1 MNKNIL
7 TVCLIGF
14 SAIFQ
19 ANAQLAITEV
29 MTGEVDKN
37 HPDWFELHNYG
48 SSSMDLTVYSWNDDS
63 HGGLSGADTAPFTG
77 FSIAPNETIIVTEQ
91 KSPVIDAAT
100 FRAWWGIS
108 SSIKVVVLNSA
119 DPGLGDT
126 GDSVRLWSTNIAAL
140 ISNTNGLDLDQAP
153 EFLVQRVDTIDI
165 KTPGADGRTIT
176 YNTNNGAYS
185 VISTNGI
192 AGAFQAAT
200 TADIGSPGIA
210 PSPAPA
216 TITQVPASQTNTVG
230 GTVSFS
236 MAGYALPPLIY
247 HWYFNGTPID
257 SRTPGVKLGYTNNIS
272 TITLT
277 GIQTTNAGTYTVIAA
292 NGLESFTNSAV
303 LTVNALPT
311 APSILSVTPQQDSF
325 DAYLGQTVTFSVLTS
340 GYPAPVYQWKTNNT
354 NLSGETNSQLVISLS
369 NTNQSGIYSVI
380 VTNSSGS
387 TNVTFTL
394 NVTPV
399 PNLVITE
406 VMAGESTNNSNGDT
420 SGHADW
426 FELSNLGDFPVNL
439 FGLKI
444 DDSHHSLAQSATV
457 TNRATIHPGESVI
470 FVQNMTPQAF
480 RDWWGANLPPRVQII
495 SYNGSGQGLSGGG
508 DEVHMWNAAT
518 ADVNDTVAGVSFL
531 DSTGGIS
538 SFGFDPT
545 VPNQTGFLGYAPDGL
560 SVNGVNGAF
569 IAAVGGDIGSPGTI
583 VNLPRT
589 TSITQTNG
597 GFQLSWVN
605 QPDWN
610 YTVQYKNNLSD
621 ANWTT
626 LTNLASDGS
635 SVFSIVDP
643 TISTQRFYRVSLIP

>member
-1 MNKNIL
+1 
-7 TVCLIGF
+7 
-14 SAIFQ
+14 
-19 ANAQLAITEV
+19 
-29 MTGEVDKN
+29 
-37 HPDWFELHNYG
+37 
-48 SSSMDLTVYSWNDDS
+48 
-63 HGGLSGADTAPFTG
+63 
-77 FSIAPNETIIVTEQ
+77 
-91 KSPVIDAAT
+91 
-100 FRAWWGIS
+100 
-108 SSIKVVVLNSA
+108 
-119 DPGLGDT
+119 
-126 GDSVRLWSTNIAAL
+126 
-140 ISNTNGLDLDQAP
+140 
-153 EFLVQRVDTIDI
+153 
-165 KTPGADGRTIT
+165 
-176 YNTNNGAYS
+176 
-185 VISTNGI
+185 
-192 AGAFQAAT
+192 
-200 TADIGSPGIA
+200 
-210 PSPAPA
+210 
-216 TITQVPASQTNTVG
+216 
-230 GTVSFS
+230 

-439 FGLKI
+439 FGFKI

-457 TNRATIHPGESVI
+457 TNRAMIHPGESVV

-508 DEVHMWNAAT
+508 DEVHVWNAAT
-518 ADVNDTVAGVSFL
+518 ADVNDQVAGVSFL

>member
-1 MNKNIL
+1 MNKNIW

-48 SSSMDLTVYSWNDDS
+48 SSSIDLTGYSWNDDS

-247 HWYFNGTPID
+247 HWYFNNVPID

-325 DAYLGQTVTFSVLTS
+325 DAYLGQTVIFSVLTS

-439 FGLKI
+439 FGFKI
-444 DDSHHSLAQSATV
+444 DDSHHSLAQSAMV
-457 TNRATIHPGESVI
+457 TNRAMIHPGESVV

-508 DEVHMWNAAT
+508 DEVHVWNAAT
-518 ADVNDTVAGVSFL
+518 ADVNDQVAGVSFL

-545 VPNQTGFLGYAPDGL
+545 VPNQTGFFGYAPDGL

-569 IAAVGGDIGSPGTI
+569 IAAVGGDIGSPGAI
-583 VNLPRT
+583 VNLPRI